1 MLPAGCPLGSMLPE
15 IVDAVIGPVGPVG
28 PVEPSSASPPL
39 GWHASR
45 VAGQRLDPSLTLHES
60 GVADGELI
68 VLSTTEPPTPQRVHG
83 DGCAAVLAAADRS
96 TTGWGRAG
104 PWVGLTGCLAA
115 AVTLAWSGAQTPTPG
130 PLWVAV
136 LLALSSAAA
145 APAVGRAASA
155 ATTLAGLAAVAFA
168 AAAGFL
174 AVPHAPAPATM
185 LLTASA
191 ALMTSTSMVR
201 SVCRDSVA
209 LGAVVTAAAGV
220 VAVSAVCTVTSPRIA
235 VTGSLLAV
243 TAVVALSV
251 APKLAITVAG
261 IGPSHGLVDEKRSA
275 DAHRL
280 LTSVVTGSAG
290 AAALGVALVALDA
303 ARSPEATLP
312 VRLAAVLLAVDIG
325 LVLSL
330 RQRVHSDGGRRVA
343 LGFAAMTALA
353 TALAGAA
360 VTAPAQTYWIAGL
373 TGAAGLAVIGVR
385 RGDESANPVLR
396 QSVNVL
402 DYLSAAAVV
411 PLATWAGGLYDLSRN
426 LGLP

>member
-1 MLPAGCPLGSMLPE
+1 MLPTGCPLGSMLPE
-15 IVDAVIGPVGPVG
+15 IVDAVVG
-28 PVEPSSASPPL
+28 PVERDSASPPL
-39 GWHASR
+39 GWYASR
-45 VAGQRLDPSLTLHES
+45 VAGRRLDPSLTLHES

-68 VLSTTEPPTPQRVHG
+68 VLSTTEPPTPRRVHG
-83 DGCAAVLAAADRS
+83 DGCAAVLAAVDRS
-96 TTGWGRAG
+96 TTGWGRIG
-104 PWVGLTGCLAA
+104 SWVGLSGCVAA
-115 AVTLAWSGAQTPTPG
+115 AVTLAWSSAQMPAPC
-130 PLWVAV
+130 PLWVAA
-136 LLALSSAAA
+136 LLALAGAAVA
-145 APAVGRAASA
+145 LAMRRTARV

-174 AVPHAPAPATM
+174 AVPDSPAPATM

-191 ALMTSTSMVR
+191 ALVMSTSMVR
-201 SVCRDSVA
+201 SACRDSVA

-220 VAVSAVCTVTSPRIA
+220 VAVAAVCTMISPRIA
-235 VTGSLLAV
+235 VAGSLLAV

-290 AAALGVALVALDA
+290 VAALGVALVALDA

-312 VRLAAVLLAVDIG
+312 ARLAAVLLAVDIG
-325 LVLSL
+325 LLLSL
-330 RQRVHSDGGRRVA
+330 RRRVHEDGRRRVA

-353 TALAGAA
+353 TALAGAV
-360 VTAPAQTYWIAGL
+360 VTAPAQTYWIAGV
-373 TGAAGLAVIGVR
+373 TGAAGLAVIAVR
-385 RGDESANPVLR
+385 REFEVANPVLR
-396 QSVNVL
+396 QSVNIL

-411 PLATWAGGLYDLSRN
+411 PLATWAGGLYDLSGT

>member
-15 IVDAVIGPVGPVG
+15 IVDAVIGPVG
-28 PVEPSSASPPL
+28 PSSASPPL

-83 DGCAAVLAAADRS
+83 DGCAAVLAVADRS

-115 AVTLAWSGAQTPTPG
+115 AVTLAWSGAQTPG
-130 PLWVAV
+130 PLWVAA

-145 APAVGRAASA
+145 ALAVRRAASA

-174 AVPHAPAPATM
+174 AVPHAPAPATL

-191 ALMTSTSMVR
+191 ALVTSTSMVR

-220 VAVSAVCTVTSPRIA
+220 VAVSAVCTVTSPRVA
-235 VTGSLLAV
+235 VAGSLLAV

-353 TALAGAA
+353 TALVGAA